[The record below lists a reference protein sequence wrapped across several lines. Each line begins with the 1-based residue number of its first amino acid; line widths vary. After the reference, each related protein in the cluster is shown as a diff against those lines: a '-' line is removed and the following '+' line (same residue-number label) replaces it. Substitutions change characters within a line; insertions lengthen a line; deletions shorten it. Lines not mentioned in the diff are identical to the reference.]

1 MTSEDDDES
10 QIVSRRGR
18 KQGLKIVFRRRW
30 KVVKTKKSNMLLNI
44 KFKSMWYVIIKEAE
58 VKKIYVTKLAHCPNT
73 RSKHLKLHNI

>member
-30 KVVKTKKSNMLLNI
+30 KVVKTKKSNKLLNI
-44 KFKSMWYVIIKEAE
+44 KLKNMWYVTMREAE
-58 VKKIYVTKLAHCPNT
+58 VQKICLM
-73 RSKHLKLHNI
+73 